1 LQLYYTFP
9 DYSYYIYIS
18 SDGFHTS
25 ASDPELQKKY
35 GHTKNAY
42 TGPPPPIF
50 NNASNSQPHYGYQ
63 EGQGQGQQYPQT
75 QQQYYNQPGQYQ
87 PPLPQQLQQHLPQ
100 HQQQQYQ
107 QQQPQQQLTQQQQQ
121 PESEKYITYI

>member
-1 LQLYYTFP
+1 MQLYHTFP
-9 DYSYYIYIS
+9 NNSYRIHTS
-18 SDGFHTS
+18 LDGFHTS

-50 NNASNSQPHYGYQ
+50 NNTSNSQPHYGYQ
-63 EGQGQGQQYPQT
+63 EGPGQGQQYPQA
-75 QQQYYNQPGQYQ
+75 QQHYYNQPGKNQL
-87 PPLPQQLQQHLPQ
+87 PLPQQAQQHLPQ
-100 HQQQQYQ
+100 QRLQQYQ
-107 QQQPQQQLTQQQQQ
+107 QQQPQQRLTQQQQQ